1 MFTSFVLHSSNP
13 ADENHPTYHI
23 RLPSFLHLRIA
34 PCAATPHPHGH
45 TSLPYA
51 LIPFPLAR
59 RANLRR
65 QSVVDLRNKHPRR
78 HRQPLPAPPPDRRD
92 RSLRC
97 RLRRSLPAP
106 PHLTHNSLPHALI
119 PFPLAHRADLRR
131 QSIVDPHNQRPW
143 WQSAI
148 DPCHHAVLAMILR
161 GQTLVLSPAL
171 SMMVDQLRKLHAFLP
186 DGLLASSQAY
196 ASEFCRKEHQALEIS
211 LIYVKENKGAATVA
225 STEAWSDTKIE
236 GERLISVVHF

>member
-148 DPCHHAVLAMILR
+148 DPCHHAVSAHCYSYQQLNCACNDFAWTDAGVESSAFHDGGPIEEAPCISSR
-161 GQTLVLSPAL
+161 RPSCKQSGRVQGNKGTFFLSPSL
-171 SMMVDQLRKLHAFLP
+171 CNQ
-186 DGLLASSQAY
+186 GLCFRVLQEGAPSS
-196 ASEFCRKEHQALEIS
+196 
-211 LIYVKENKGAATVA
+211 
-225 STEAWSDTKIE
+225 
-236 GERLISVVHF
+236 

>member
-1 MFTSFVLHSSNP
+1 MV
-13 ADENHPTYHI
+13 A
-23 RLPSFLHLRIA
+23 
-34 PCAATPHPHGH
+34 
-45 TSLPYA
+45 
-51 LIPFPLAR
+51 
-59 RANLRR
+59 
-65 QSVVDLRNKHPRR
+65 VRNR
-78 HRQPLPAPPPDRRD
+78 PLPP
-92 RSLRC
+92 RSFCTL
-97 RLRRSLPAP
+97 LQFIS
-106 PHLTHNSLPHALI
+106 NLI
-119 PFPLAHRADLRR
+119 
-131 QSIVDPHNQRPW
+131 
-143 WQSAI
+143 
-148 DPCHHAVLAMILR
+148 VLAMILR